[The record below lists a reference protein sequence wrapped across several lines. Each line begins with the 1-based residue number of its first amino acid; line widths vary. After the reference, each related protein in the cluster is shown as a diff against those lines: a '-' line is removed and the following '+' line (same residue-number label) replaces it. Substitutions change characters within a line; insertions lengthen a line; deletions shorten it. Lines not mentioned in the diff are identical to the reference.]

1 MLGVSVSSGLG
12 VWVCVCAMAMLKY
25 GLVQR
30 VVGARLRDRLSTGG
44 SGVDLQWLFVGVRG
58 LACDWQ

>member
-1 MLGVSVSSGLG
+1 MFLSGQAWVLG
-12 VWVCVCAMAMLKY
+12 VCAMAMLKF

-30 VVGARLRDRLSTGG
+30 VTWSMLRDRLSTGG